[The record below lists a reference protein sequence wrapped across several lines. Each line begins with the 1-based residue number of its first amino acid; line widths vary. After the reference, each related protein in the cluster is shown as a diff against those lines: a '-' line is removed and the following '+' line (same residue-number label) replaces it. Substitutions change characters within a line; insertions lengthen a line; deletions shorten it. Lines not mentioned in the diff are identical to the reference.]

1 MTDGLDYIRKAVAEK
16 GKKARVTVVRWE
28 IDPKT
33 GAQDVALKLQV
44 NGELALREL
53 AKPINKR
60 SFSWSRIRPV
70 GQEPYKDNSIN
81 EGSLSDPILRAKL
94 KDALRAEI
102 EAELKAEISG
112 GSLDSSELNE
122 APKKKKKK
130 VEIVEE
136 TQEPTIWVD
145 PSEGTETNDTL

>member
-1 MTDGLDYIRKAVAEK
+1 MTDGLDYIRKAVSEK
-16 GKKARVTVVRWE
+16 GKKARVQVVRWE

-33 GAQDVALKLQV
+33 GAQDVAIKLFV

-53 AKPINKR
+53 QKPINKR
-60 SFSWSRIRPV
+60 SFSWSRIRPL
-70 GQEPYKDNSIN
+70 GQDPYKENSIN

-102 EAELKAEISG
+102 EAELKSEVSG
-112 GSLDSSELNE
+112 GSLDSAELME

-130 VEIVEE
+130 IEVSEEPREEE
-136 TQEPTIWVD
+136 TDKPEPTQF
-145 PSEGTETNDTL
+145 NDSL